1 MLNRMDSDPSTSTC
15 TINTSHDVRNHKSKK
30 GRTRKKQKGLNKR
43 CSGDSPSRIDI
54 LIAKETS
61 PSSSSQLCL
70 LAKGNTEVRGEP
82 SNDSH
87 VSKCDDDAMYNSFM
101 DHIRSLDIMLDKDSD
116 KIKDLS
122 KTNVSLTTKLDKLNE
137 SHEELAKKYALL
149 VESNN
154 ELLARHNKLVIEHE
168 ELTSSYK
175 ELENSKFD
183 HLPSNTPSSN
193 DDKPSVAKVDASTS
207 CNDLLDI
214 PCSSSC
220 IDIIVTPYSPLCN
233 ELSIVKTNL
242 ARENNELKQEVEKL
256 KEDLVEVNKSKVKP
270 SQDNGLPIKKLE
282 KRSTVT
288 CSMCHEGGHKSYKC
302 KLRKK
307 KKEGKEKTTTTITRT
322 IKAKEKKKMTRKKTS
337 ISNTHTKKINEGKEE
352 TPYLLKKSHDGKV
365 IAYKFSVG
373 DKHWNQPIW
382 VPKDV
387 IINMKG
393 PRRFGFQ
400 RILESEGLGR

>member
-30 GRTRKKQKGLNKR
+30 GRTRKKKKGLNKR

-82 SNDSH
+82 SNDSQ
-87 VSKCDDDAMYNSFM
+87 VSKCDDDVLYKSLM

-154 ELLARHNKLVIEHE
+154 ELLARHNKLIIEHE

-175 ELENSKFD
+175 ELEESKFD
-183 HLPSNTPSSN
+183 HLPCDTPSSN
-193 DDKPSVAKVDASTS
+193 DEKSSVAKVDASTS
-207 CNDLLDI
+207 CDDLLDM

-220 IDIIVTPYSPLCN
+220 IDIIVIPCSPLCN
-233 ELSIVKTNL
+233 EFSIIKTNP

-256 KEDLVEVNKSKVKP
+256 KEDLVKVKKSKVKP
-270 SQDNGLPIKKLE
+270 SQDSGILMKKLE

-288 CSMCHEGGHKSYKC
+288 CSMYHESGYKSHEC
-302 KLRKK
+302 KPRKK
-307 KKEGKEKTTTTITRT
+307 KEEDKKKATTTMTSTM
-322 IKAKEKKKMTRKKTS
+322 KAKEKKKRTR
-337 ISNTHTKKINEGKEE
+337 IFNTHTKKINEA
-352 TPYLLKKSHDGKV
+352 TPYLLKKNHDGKV
-365 IAYKFSVG
+365 IAYKIGVEE
-373 DKHWNQPIW
+373 KHWNQPIW
-382 VPKDV
+382 VPK
-387 IINMKG
+387 K
-393 PRRFGFQ
+393 P
-400 RILESEGLGR
+400 

>member
-1 MLNRMDSDPSTSTC
+1 MLNRMCSDPCTSTD

-61 PSSSSQLCL
+61 PFSSSQLCL
-70 LAKGNTEVRGEP
+70 LAKGNIEVRGEP
-82 SNDSH
+82 SNDSQ
-87 VSKCDDDAMYNSFM
+87 VNKCDDDVMYKSLM

-154 ELLARHNKLVIEHE
+154 ELLARYNKLIIEHE

-183 HLPSNTPSSN
+183 HLPSNTPSLN
-193 DDKPSVAKVDASTS
+193 DEKPSVAKVDASTS
-207 CNDLLDI
+207 CNDLLDMA
-214 PCSSSC
+214 CSSSC
-220 IDIIVTPYSPLCN
+220 IDITVTSCSPLCN
-233 ELSIVKTNL
+233 KLSIVKTNL
-242 ARENNELKQEVEKL
+242 ARKNNELKQEAGKL
-256 KEDLVEVNKSKVKP
+256 KEDLVEVKKSKLKP
-270 SQDNGLPIKKLE
+270 SQDNGLPMKKIE

-288 CSMCHEGGHKSYKC
+288 CSTCHEGGHKSYKC
-302 KLRKK
+302 KLRTK
-307 KKEGKEKTTTTITRT
+307 KKEEKKKATTTMTSTM
-322 IKAKEKKKMTRKKTS
+322 KAKEKKKRTKGKS
-337 ISNTHTKKINEGKEE
+337 SFSNTHTRR
-352 TPYLLKKSHDGKV
+352 S
-365 IAYKFSVG
+365 
-373 DKHWNQPIW
+373 
-382 VPKDV
+382 
-387 IINMKG
+387 MK
-393 PRRFGFQ
+393 Q
-400 RILESEGLGR
+400 HL